1 MSKSKSRCKA
11 YITNIS
17 RIAKYGSSLSSFDHI
32 RPAELRTQ
40 SISIAGMRT
49 NSIITAICLASLCQA
64 QTQSADLNVTLSTAG
79 ARSCGQG
86 TDGDGNAFTIH
97 AQAVP
102 SHQICLNLANKPT
115 FDAIGLNGSHISLY
129 DPADLNGFAFYGTE
143 HYNPTVNY
151 SQVFYKQQRNA
162 THGVFGAIHF
172 VIYDGFNC
180 VIKGSSPP
188 NDNNQGDPMVPFDWT
203 CAEPEGKCSQGL
215 LTRIRSIS
223 ISPAI
228 FNQSS
233 TFSDTYYGHNST
245 SSSIGTGSH
254 CRLAG
259 MWVVSSGDA
268 RQSRSSVLNALAG
281 AALMM
286 FGMVILV

>member
-1 MSKSKSRCKA
+1 
-11 YITNIS
+11 
-17 RIAKYGSSLSSFDHI
+17 
-32 RPAELRTQ
+32 
-40 SISIAGMRT
+40 MRT
-49 NSIITAICLASLCQA
+49 NNIITAICLASLCQA

-79 ARSCGQG
+79 ARSCGQD
-86 TDGDGNAFTIH
+86 TDGAGNAFTVH

-115 FDAIGLNGSHISLY
+115 FDAIGLNGSHVSLY

-162 THGVFGAIHF
+162 THGVFGATHF

-180 VIKGSSPP
+180 VKASPP
-188 NDNNQGDPMVPFDWT
+188 NNQGDPVVPFDWT
-203 CAEPEGKCSQGL
+203 CAETDGKCSQG

-228 FNQSS
+228 FNRSS
-233 TFSDTYYGHNST
+233 TFSDTYGHNST
-245 SSSIGTGSH
+245 YSIGTGPQ

-259 MWVVSSGDA
+259 TWVVSGDA
-268 RQSRSSVLNALAG
+268 RQSRPSVLNTLAG
-281 AALMM
+281 AAVMM
-286 FGMVILV
+286 FGMAFLI